1 MGSAVVRPYQDT
13 DLEGAAAALVAV
25 HATDGYPVEGVADP
39 QAWIRSANV
48 RAAWVGAVDG
58 KIVGHVSVMRP
69 QGEDAVSLWT
79 GQSGDDEQHVAV
91 LARLFVLQEA
101 RRRALGA
108 QLMQAATSWAQD
120 QGIRLVLDVMAKDTA
135 AIRLYQRLG
144 WTRIGEATH
153 PYGEGR
159 LMDAICFAAPDA

>member
-1 MGSAVVRPYQDT
+1 M
-13 DLEGAAAALVAV
+13 
-25 HATDGYPVEGVADP
+25 ADP

-48 RAAWVGAVDG
+48 RAAWVGEVDG

-69 QGEDAVSLWT
+69 QGEDAVSMWIER
-79 GQSGDDEQHVAV
+79 SGDDEEHVAV

-101 RRRALGA
+101 RQHALGA
-108 QLMQAATSWAQD
+108 QLMRAATSWAQG
-120 QGIRLVLDVMAKDTA
+120 QGIRLVLDVMAKDAA

-144 WTRIGEATH
+144 WTKIGEATH
-153 PYGEGR
+153 PYGEGQ